1 MTARLSSEADAN
13 LEAKIYHFA
22 SEYYMTQSSIF
33 QINIKI
39 FLQCSGAEP
48 FTISSTL
55 RVATNFC
62 PKNLFF
68 TVVPS
73 KQTMHIKK
81 VYCTSLTM
89 YLPLKKTELLGIQR
103 QNKSFSTIDICPF
116 SIQNE
121 SNLKE
126 INHG

>member
-68 TVVPS
+68 TVVPPLDLSKREKCS

-103 QNKSFSTIDICPF
+103 QNKSFF
-116 SIQNE
+116 HN
-121 SNLKE
+121 
-126 INHG
+126 

>member
-22 SEYYMTQSSIF
+22 LEYYMTQSSIF

-55 RVATNFC
+55 RVATNFHA
-62 PKNLFF
+62 KNLFF
-68 TVVPS
+68 TVGPPLDLS
-73 KQTMHIKK
+73 KREKM
-81 VYCTSLTM
+81 L
-89 YLPLKKTELLGIQR
+89 
-103 QNKSFSTIDICPF
+103 
-116 SIQNE
+116 
-121 SNLKE
+121 
-126 INHG
+126 

>member
-22 SEYYMTQSSIF
+22 SEYYMKQSSIF

-39 FLQCSGAEP
+39 FLQFSDAEP

-62 PKNLFF
+62 AKKLVLHSWFPIRFVKKGENAL
-68 TVVPS
+68 S
-73 KQTMHIKK
+73 KQCILRKYTALA
-81 VYCTSLTM
+81 SLCIC
-89 YLPLKKTELLGIQR
+89 LLKKL
-103 QNKSFSTIDICPF
+103 SF
-116 SIQNE
+116 
-121 SNLKE
+121 
-126 INHG
+126 